1 MSSTEIIPT
10 HFEIHLVVDKSGSMQ
25 GQESRVVNGCN
36 EFIQEQKKN
45 LPEGVVCVVSLVFFS
60 IDMETIYEAKA
71 LDEIQPLKLED
82 YHPAGCTALN
92 DAFGSRLQKIK
103 VSEVDPTKKRILLV
117 MTDGEENSSRMSSQ
131 QLQAL
136 MEETKDKVEIVY
148 MGSNQDAILN
158 GQNYGARQS
167 ASLLYT
173 DDSLGEAMRATSGA
187 VGRVLSGRTRTV
199 EYTDLERGSSAG
211 TTIN

>member
-1 MSSTEIIPT
+1 
-10 HFEIHLVVDKSGSMQ
+10 VD
-25 GQESRVVNGCN
+25 
-36 EFIQEQKKN
+36 
-45 LPEGVVCVVSLVFFS
+45 
-60 IDMETIYEAKA
+60 A
-71 LDEIQPLKLED
+71 
-82 YHPAGCTALN
+82 
-92 DAFGSRLQKIK
+92 
-103 VSEVDPTKKRILLV
+103 TKKRILLV

-167 ASLLYT
+167 ASLLYA

-211 TTIN
+211 TTIS